1 MLKVSWYHWWLY
13 SYLYVGLLGKK
24 EDNLDEAINDF
35 TSILDLEQEK
45 GDWGFKALK
54 QCKWWFHIIE

>member
-1 MLKVSWYHWWLY
+1 MVDGLQLFIRC
-13 SYLYVGLLGKK
+13 LLGKK

-54 QCKWWFHIIE
+54 QRK

>member
-1 MLKVSWYHWWLY
+1 MLKVSWYGLWLY
-13 SYLYVGLLGKK
+13 SYFYVGLLGKK

-35 TSILDLEQEK
+35 ISILDLEQEK

-54 QCKWWFHIIE
+54 QRKWWFHIIE